1 MNKQDVGG
9 DVKSGREQRRLE
21 TGAAHQLEDLEMTL
35 LLQAIYVHWGF
46 DFRDYA
52 RASLRRRLWKRAS
65 AEGVKTISAL
75 QDRVLHDPE
84 ALQRLLLDLSIN
96 VTSMFRDPTF
106 YMAFRQKVVPIL
118 RTYPWV
124 RIWDAGC
131 SSGEETYSLAILL
144 EEEGLYH
151 KTRIYAT
158 DMNEAVLDKARQG
171 IFPLSTMQENTS
183 NYLAAGGNGSFSEYY
198 TAAYDNAIFRPSL
211 RENMIFTQHNLVTDA
226 SFNEFNVIVCR
237 NVLIYFN
244 ESLQTRVQALFR
256 ESLNMFGILAL
267 GKKETLRYSGVDQF
281 YESIDEH
288 EKIYRRIA

>member
-1 MNKQDVGG
+1 MDQRNVGT
-9 DVKSGREQRRLE
+9 DVKQGRDQRRLDA
-21 TGAAHQLEDLEMTL
+21 GAAHQLEDLEMTL
-35 LLQAIYVHWGF
+35 LLQAIYVQWGF

-52 RASLRRRLWKRAS
+52 RASLRRRLWKRAN
-65 AEGVKTISAL
+65 AEGVKTISGL
-75 QDRVLHDPE
+75 QERVLHDAD

-151 KTRIYAT
+151 KSRIYAT
-158 DMNEAVLDKARQG
+158 DMNDAVLDKARQG

-183 NYLAAGGNGSFSEYY
+183 NYIAAGGTGSFSQYY

-211 RENMIFTQHNLVTDA
+211 RENMIFAQHNLVTDA

-244 ESLQTRVQALFR
+244 EALQTRVQALFR
-256 ESLNMFGILAL
+256 ESLNMFGVLAL
-267 GKKETLRYSGVDQF
+267 GRKETLRYSGVDKF
-281 YESIDEH
+281 YETIDEH
-288 EKIYRRIA
+288 EKIYRRIE

>member
-1 MNKQDVGG
+1 MNKASGG
-9 DVKSGREQRRLE
+9 SDDRAGRDQRRLDA
-21 TGAAHQLEDLEMTL
+21 GAAHQLEELEMNL

-52 RASLRRRLWKRAS
+52 RASLRRRLWKRAN

-75 QDRVLHDPE
+75 QDRVLHDAD

-144 EEEGLYH
+144 QEEGLYQ

-158 DMNEAVLDKARQG
+158 DMNEVVLDRARQG

-183 NYLAAGGNGSFSEYY
+183 NYIAAGGTGSFSEYY

-244 ESLQTRVQALFR
+244 ESLQARVQALFR
-256 ESLNMFGILAL
+256 ESLNMFGVLAL
-267 GKKETLRYSGVDQF
+267 GRKESLRYSGVEQF
-281 YESIDEH
+281 YETIDDH

>member
-1 MNKQDVGG
+1 MDGNNEE
-9 DVKSGREQRRLE
+9 SIRRGRDRRRLE
-21 TGAAHQLEDLEMTL
+21 AGAAHDLEDLEITL
-35 LLQAIYVHWGF
+35 LLQAIYSHWGY

-65 AEGVKTISAL
+65 AERVRSISGL
-75 QDRVLHDPE
+75 QEVVLHDPE
-84 ALQRLLLDLSIN
+84 AMKRLMLDLSIN

-106 YMAFRQKVVPIL
+106 YLAFREKVVPIL
-118 RTYPWV
+118 RTYPWI

-144 EEEGLYH
+144 EEEGLY
-151 KTRIYAT
+151 KKSRIYAT
-158 DMNEAVLDKARQG
+158 DMNDVVLDKARQG

-183 NYLAAGGNGSFSEYY
+183 NYLAAGGSGSFSQYY
-198 TAAYDNAIFRPSL
+198 TAAYDNAIFRPAL
-211 RENMIFTQHNLVTDA
+211 RENMIFAQHNLVTDS

-244 ESLQTRVQALFR
+244 ETLQTRVQALFR
-256 ESLNMFGILAL
+256 ESLNMFGVLAL
-267 GKKETLRYSGVDQF
+267 GRKESVRYSGVEHY
-281 YESIDEH
+281 YETLDEA